1 MKYMMRKN
9 ENGFTNSK
17 KFTVKNDE
25 YTNMMLYSIAEKLI
39 IFYEVFLPE
48 YKRFVKAKKL
58 SARKI
63 YRLINKSAKNL
74 AYSLRRT
81 GVLVIADVP
90 FASLRNKLCAVLP
103 YNKKRMFTNLAINL
117 YKFSILE
124 DALKTPFCNDDY
136 KFDFDFTRFDGRD
149 ITVQVAEVD
158 CSIINSAINSD
169 ADNKFDGL
177 ANQLEKAF
185 KKIETKDDLAMY
197 LGQFFN
203 FEEDINDCFRI
214 AGKKAC

>member
-1 MKYMMRKN
+1 MMKKN
-9 ENGFTNSK
+9 ENDFGNNK
-17 KFTVKNDE
+17 KSTAKNDE
-25 YTNMMLYSIAEKLI
+25 YTKMMLYSIVEKLI

-48 YKRFVKAKKL
+48 YKRFIKTHKL
-58 SARKI
+58 PARKI
-63 YRLINKSAKNL
+63 CRLMNKTVKNL

-90 FASLRNKLCAVLP
+90 FASLRNKLCASMP

-124 DALKTPFCNDDY
+124 DALKNPFCNDDY
-136 KFDFDFTRFDGRD
+136 KFEFDFTRLADRD
-149 ITVQVAEVD
+149 ITVQVAQVD
-158 CSIINSAINSD
+158 CSVINSD
-169 ADNKFDGL
+169 ADNKFELL

-185 KKIETKDDLAMY
+185 KKIETKNDLAMY

-203 FEEDINDCFRI
+203 LKEDINDCFRI

>member
-1 MKYMMRKN
+1 MKKN
-9 ENGFTNSK
+9 ENGFGNNK
-17 KFTVKNDE
+17 KITAKNDE
-25 YTNMMLYSIAEKLI
+25 YTNMMLYAIVEKLI

-48 YKRFVKAKKL
+48 YKRFIKFHKL
-58 SARKI
+58 SAKNI
-63 YRLINKSAKNL
+63 CRLMNKTAKNL

-81 GVLVIADVP
+81 GALVIADSP
-90 FASLRNKLCAVLP
+90 FASLRNKICAAMP

-124 DALKTPFCNDDY
+124 DALKNPFCNDAY
-136 KFDFDFTRFDGRD
+136 KFDFDFTRLADRD

-158 CSIINSAINSD
+158 CSIINSD
-169 ADNKFDGL
+169 ADNKFDLL
-177 ANQLEKAF
+177 ASQLENAF
-185 KKIETKDDLAMY
+185 KKIETKDELAIY

-203 FEEDINDCFRI
+203 LKEDINDCFRI

>member
-9 ENGFTNSK
+9 ENGFGNNK
-17 KFTVKNDE
+17 KITAKNDE
-25 YTNMMLYSIAEKLI
+25 YTNMMLYGIVEKII

-48 YKRFVKAKKL
+48 YKRFIKSKKL
-58 SARKI
+58 SVRKI
-63 YRLINKSAKNL
+63 CHLMKKSAKNL

-81 GVLVIADVP
+81 GVLVIAETP
-90 FASLRNKLCAVLP
+90 FASLRNKLCASML

-124 DALKTPFCNDDY
+124 DALKSPFCNDDY
-136 KFDFDFTRFDGRD
+136 KFDFDFTRLTDRD
-149 ITVQVAEVD
+149 ITVQVAQVD
-158 CSIINSAINSD
+158 CSLISSN
-169 ADNKFDGL
+169 ADNNFELLEK
-177 ANQLEKAF
+177 QLESAF
-185 KKIETKDDLAMY
+185 KKIETKNDLAMY

>member
-9 ENGFTNSK
+9 ENGFANSK

-48 YKRFVKAKKL
+48 YKRFIKSHKL

-63 YRLINKSAKNL
+63 CRLINKTAKNL

-81 GVLVIADVP
+81 GVLVIAEAP
-90 FASLRNKLCAVLP
+90 FASLRNKLCAVMP

-124 DALKTPFCNDDY
+124 DALKNPFCNDDY
-136 KFDFDFTRFDGRD
+136 KFDFDFTLFADRD
-149 ITVQVAEVD
+149 ITVQVAQVD
-158 CSIINSAINSD
+158 CSLISSN
-169 ADNKFDGL
+169 ADNNFELLEK
-177 ANQLEKAF
+177 QLENAF
-185 KKIETKDDLAMY
+185 KKIETKNDLAMY

-203 FEEDINDCFRI
+203 LQEDINDCFRI
-214 AGKKAC
+214 AGREAC